1 MIEYPQM
8 LEPVKCSSSH
18 DYVIAEIVT
27 DAALCSADSPFY
39 VELTSKAVRLP
50 GDPQLSR
57 DNRRGTHGDS
67 RRRIHRSH
75 P

>member
-39 VELTSKAVRLP
+39 VELTSKRFGCLV
-50 GDPQLSR
+50 
-57 DNRRGTHGDS
+57 THS
-67 RRRIHRSH
+67 
-75 P
+75 